1 LFTGKKLNI
10 KKPKLILLKPQH
22 KLKNCQPIAIIGMGC
37 LFPKS
42 SGLKDYWRLLFRG
55 EDAITEVPESH
66 WPFKDY
72 YDIDPKKPD
81 HVYCKRGGFIS
92 PVSFDPTEFGIP
104 PTSLEATDTSQL
116 LGLMVAKKALEDA
129 GYGDD
134 RGFKRER
141 TSVILGV
148 TGTQELVIPL
158 GARLGHPIWKKAL
171 ENSKIAPEKIEKII
185 QDISDSYVSW
195 QENSFPGLLGNVVAG
210 RISNR
215 LDFGGTNC
223 VVDAACASSFSAM
236 HLAVMELMTKRCDMA
251 VTGGVDTLNDI
262 FMHMCFAKTM
272 VLSPTGDIR
281 PFSKDADGTI
291 LGEGIGMFVLKRLED
306 AQKHGDRIYGV
317 IKGIG
322 TSSDGKSQ
330 SIYAPRA
337 EGQAKALQMAYVE
350 ADIEPS
356 TVELVEAHGTGTKI
370 GDAVEFKA
378 LNHLFGKTGQNSRWC
393 ALGSVKSM
401 IGHTKAAAGAAG
413 LMKAVLSLHNKVLL
427 PTIKADE
434 PDPTLNIHQSPFYLN
449 TSSRPW
455 FSKEEHPRRS
465 GISAFGFGGSNFH
478 IVVEEYQKQK
488 PDISWDGSV
497 DIVALSHSDQNAL
510 KKRLLDFKTAADK
523 GASYEEISEKA
534 EKTRDQFS
542 ASDPHRLLIVVE
554 RSSEM
559 PSLFNHAVKALESN
573 DSESLRQTNNIFYGG
588 PDDLGKLAFV
598 FPGQG
603 SQYVDMGRD
612 LVSCFPEAFNIL
624 EKANQQYDNAD
635 RLTDSIY
642 PQPAQNR
649 KDRNSQEE
657 TLRKTGIAQPAI
669 GAVSVSMLKVL
680 HRFGIQ
686 PDATCGH
693 SFGELTALFA
703 AGWIDLETLLYLS
716 MARGRLMAA
725 TSQDKAHHKGGML
738 AVKAPLEKLEGLISE
753 TDFGV
758 ILANRNSPEQ
768 GVLSG
773 PMDAIE
779 KIRTVCEDKGFRTT
793 PLPVSAAFHSSLVKD
808 AQEPFIQ
815 ILAGIDIT
823 PTDIPVFSNTT
834 GKPYPADSNKTK
846 NLLGKHLLSPVDFVS
861 EIENV
866 FDMGVRTFVEVGPK
880 PVLTALIQSILKNRP
895 FHAIALDDSSGR
907 RSGVADLARTF
918 CRIASIGHFVD
929 LKQWERPARKQRKE
943 AMSIPISGA
952 NYRKKEALV
961 AGQQATGGSGQ
972 AAVDNRQKTE
982 RHVNKLKNRNHGE
995 PVSTPDPMNI
1005 HRNTMDKDKEKH
1017 HHFILDALKVVQ
1029 EGLNSMQALQIQTAK
1044 THQKFLETQTEAS
1057 RALQKMM
1064 ENTQRLTEASFGI
1077 KTEAKDVGL
1086 TYETFKDKPQG
1097 SAITETSRV
1106 ATSSDNPPHDTP
1118 HDMIDNVQSPHKP
1131 SVPPSAFEPIP
1142 TTLVQEP
1149 GHPFHRKDM
1158 NPANGAQEK
1167 IEQDL
1172 LEIVSRLTGYPI
1184 EMLDLDMDIEADLGI
1199 DSIKRVEIL
1208 SALEEKI
1215 SPFPSISPEI
1225 MGSIKTLGQI
1235 IEYIEDASGS
1245 VIEPESEA
1253 TGVPNHQLI
1262 ASSMLESVSQLTG
1275 YPVEILGLDM
1285 NIEADLGIDS
1295 IKRVEILSSLEE
1307 KIPNLPTLSP
1317 EIMGEMK
1324 TLGQIVAYLSSTS
1337 TADSSPHDIISLSSA
1352 SANGYTDNGQVIPDA
1367 SRPTLVDVSP
1377 KDHSDHIE
1385 RTVVSLIKQPLIKN
1399 DRLPLPA
1406 NRMIFITDDHNGLS
1420 KAIADRFNSMDI
1432 ETVIVSCDQSSDMRI
1447 ETKDLKKAAGLIII
1461 PNKDHHTANFLK
1473 DAFLLTNRMAPSLLE
1488 SGPEGGALFATITRL
1503 DGTFGFKGQGL
1514 MNPMQGGLAGLSKT
1528 AALEWEN
1535 VSCHAL
1541 DISPDWKENGSIAS
1555 AVVDELL
1562 YSDVSGPNEIGLD
1575 ADARWILALEPANY
1589 PQGAININQGEVVVV
1604 TGGAR
1609 GVTASAAYALA
1620 KHAKPTLAVFG
1631 RSAPPIPE
1639 PEWLV
1644 SLEDEGVIKKAVLEN
1659 DFNGQKAS
1667 PLQLEKTYKEYMA
1680 NREITNNLN
1689 KISQLG
1695 VNVRYYKVD
1704 VRDVDQVKRA
1714 LDDVRSVYGPIKG
1727 IIHGA
1732 GVLEDRWI
1740 VDKTLEQFDMV
1751 FDTKVKGLN
1760 GLLEATRHDN
1770 LKYLVLFSSVA
1781 ARFGNN
1787 GQVDYAMANEVLN
1800 KIAQQESITRPDCRV
1815 ISINWGPWDGGMVCS
1830 ALKQKFNNNGIS
1842 LISKDAGAMSMVY
1855 EMMGDKNQPVEVV
1868 IGVNMVCD
1876 KKNARVQNIFL
1887 DPAQLRYQG

>member
-1 LFTGKKLNI
+1 
-10 KKPKLILLKPQH
+10 
-22 KLKNCQPIAIIGMGC
+22 
-37 LFPKS
+37 
-42 SGLKDYWRLLFRG
+42 
-55 EDAITEVPESH
+55 
-66 WPFKDY
+66 
-72 YDIDPKKPD
+72 
-81 HVYCKRGGFIS
+81 
-92 PVSFDPTEFGIP
+92 
-104 PTSLEATDTSQL
+104 
-116 LGLMVAKKALEDA
+116 
-129 GYGDD
+129 
-134 RGFKRER
+134 
-141 TSVILGV
+141 
-148 TGTQELVIPL
+148 
-158 GARLGHPIWKKAL
+158 
-171 ENSKIAPEKIEKII
+171 
-185 QDISDSYVSW
+185 
-195 QENSFPGLLGNVVAG
+195 
-210 RISNR
+210 
-215 LDFGGTNC
+215 
-223 VVDAACASSFSAM
+223 
-236 HLAVMELMTKRCDMA
+236 
-251 VTGGVDTLNDI
+251 
-262 FMHMCFAKTM
+262 
-272 VLSPTGDIR
+272 
-281 PFSKDADGTI
+281 
-291 LGEGIGMFVLKRLED
+291 
-306 AQKHGDRIYGV
+306 
-317 IKGIG
+317 
-322 TSSDGKSQ
+322 
-330 SIYAPRA
+330 
-337 EGQAKALQMAYVE
+337 
-350 ADIEPS
+350 
-356 TVELVEAHGTGTKI
+356 
-370 GDAVEFKA
+370 
-378 LNHLFGKTGQNSRWC
+378 
-393 ALGSVKSM
+393 
-401 IGHTKAAAGAAG
+401 
-413 LMKAVLSLHNKVLL
+413 
-427 PTIKADE
+427 
-434 PDPTLNIHQSPFYLN
+434 
-449 TSSRPW
+449 
-455 FSKEEHPRRS
+455 
-465 GISAFGFGGSNFH
+465 
-478 IVVEEYQKQK
+478 
-488 PDISWDGSV
+488 
-497 DIVALSHSDQNAL
+497 
-510 KKRLLDFKTAADK
+510 
-523 GASYEEISEKA
+523 
-534 EKTRDQFS
+534 
-542 ASDPHRLLIVVE
+542 
-554 RSSEM
+554 
-559 PSLFNHAVKALESN
+559 
-573 DSESLRQTNNIFYGG
+573 
-588 PDDLGKLAFV
+588 
-598 FPGQG
+598 
-603 SQYVDMGRD
+603 
-612 LVSCFPEAFNIL
+612 
-624 EKANQQYDNAD
+624 
-635 RLTDSIY
+635 
-642 PQPAQNR
+642 
-649 KDRNSQEE
+649 
-657 TLRKTGIAQPAI
+657 
-669 GAVSVSMLKVL
+669 
-680 HRFGIQ
+680 
-686 PDATCGH
+686 
-693 SFGELTALFA
+693 
-703 AGWIDLETLLYLS
+703 
-716 MARGRLMAA
+716 
-725 TSQDKAHHKGGML
+725 
-738 AVKAPLEKLEGLISE
+738 
-753 TDFGV
+753 
-758 ILANRNSPEQ
+758 
-768 GVLSG
+768 
-773 PMDAIE
+773 
-779 KIRTVCEDKGFRTT
+779 
-793 PLPVSAAFHSSLVKD
+793 
-808 AQEPFIQ
+808 
-815 ILAGIDIT
+815 
-823 PTDIPVFSNTT
+823 
-834 GKPYPADSNKTK
+834 
-846 NLLGKHLLSPVDFVS
+846 
-861 EIENV
+861 
-866 FDMGVRTFVEVGPK
+866 
-880 PVLTALIQSILKNRP
+880 
-895 FHAIALDDSSGR
+895 
-907 RSGVADLARTF
+907 
-918 CRIASIGHFVD
+918 
-929 LKQWERPARKQRKE
+929 
-943 AMSIPISGA
+943 
-952 NYRKKEALV
+952 
-961 AGQQATGGSGQ
+961 
-972 AAVDNRQKTE
+972 
-982 RHVNKLKNRNHGE
+982 
-995 PVSTPDPMNI
+995 
-1005 HRNTMDKDKEKH
+1005 
-1017 HHFILDALKVVQ
+1017 
-1029 EGLNSMQALQIQTAK
+1029 
-1044 THQKFLETQTEAS
+1044 
-1057 RALQKMM
+1057 
-1064 ENTQRLTEASFGI
+1064 
-1077 KTEAKDVGL
+1077 
-1086 TYETFKDKPQG
+1086 
-1097 SAITETSRV
+1097 
-1106 ATSSDNPPHDTP
+1106 
-1118 HDMIDNVQSPHKP
+1118 
-1131 SVPPSAFEPIP
+1131 
-1142 TTLVQEP
+1142 
-1149 GHPFHRKDM
+1149 
-1158 NPANGAQEK
+1158 
-1167 IEQDL
+1167 
-1172 LEIVSRLTGYPI
+1172 
-1184 EMLDLDMDIEADLGI
+1184 
-1199 DSIKRVEIL
+1199 
-1208 SALEEKI
+1208 
-1215 SPFPSISPEI
+1215 

-1842 LISKDAGAMSMVY
+1842 LISKDAG
-1855 EMMGDKNQPVEVV
+1855 
-1868 IGVNMVCD
+1868 
-1876 KKNARVQNIFL
+1876 
-1887 DPAQLRYQG
+1887 